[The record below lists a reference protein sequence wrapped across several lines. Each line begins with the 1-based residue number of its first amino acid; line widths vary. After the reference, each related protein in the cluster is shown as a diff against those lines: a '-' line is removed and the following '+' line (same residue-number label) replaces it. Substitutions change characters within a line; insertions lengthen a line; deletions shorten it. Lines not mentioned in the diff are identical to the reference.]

1 MKLSVLDQSP
11 VVAGRSPSHAIA
23 ETMDL
28 VERAEALGYHRY
40 WFAEHHGSA
49 SFASAQPAVMMAHAA
64 ARTKRIRLG
73 SGGIL
78 MGHAKPLDIAESI
91 RTLEALAPGRID
103 LGMGRAPGGDQRV
116 MSALG
121 YAPQRAPQNIVE
133 TLKLLRD
140 QRVASNVGDVVAVPD
155 GGAASAGENAPEAWM
170 LGTSVDSARM
180 AGEMGLRYAFGSFI
194 DPTNMDAALGEY
206 HRSFV
211 ASAWCERPTTLV
223 ATVVFCADTT
233 SEAHRIAECSEKWF
247 VRSFLRGE
255 NVRFPASSDVVDVTA
270 QERFISQMQRSTVII
285 GNPQECKT
293 QLEQLQRRTQ
303 CDEVAVVTITE
314 DHAERLRSYELL
326 MMPGVID
333 AGRGDAGRHRCR
345 AW

>member
-1 MKLSVLDQSP
+1 MILSILDQSP
-11 VVAGRSPSHAIA
+11 IVRGRTSSEAIA

-28 VERAEALGYHRY
+28 VERADALGYHRY

-140 QRVASNVGDVVAVPD
+140 GRMASNTGDVVAVPD
-155 GGAASAGENAPEAWM
+155 GVAAPEAWM
-170 LGTSVDSARM
+170 LGTSVDSARL

-194 DPTNMDAALGEY
+194 DPTNIDAALGEY

-211 ASAWCERPTTLV
+211 ASAWCERPTTMV
-223 ATVVFCADTT
+223 AAVVFCAETT
-233 SEAHRIAECSEKWF
+233 SEAQRIAECSEKWF

-255 NVRFPASSDVVDVTA
+255 NVRFPASGDVVDVTA
-270 QERFISQMQRSTVII
+270 QERFISQMRRQTVII
-285 GNPQECKT
+285 GDPQECNT

-314 DHAERLRSYELL
+314 GHAERIRSYELL
-326 MMPGVID
+326 KVVG
-333 AGRGDAGRHRCR
+333 
-345 AW
+345 

>member
-1 MKLSVLDQSP
+1 MILSILDQSP
-11 VVAGRSPSHAIA
+11 VVRGRTSSEAIR
-23 ETMDL
+23 ETMEL
-28 VERAEALGYHRY
+28 VEQADALGYHRY

-49 SFASAQPAVMMAHAA
+49 SFASAKPTVMMAHAA
-64 ARTKRIRLG
+64 ARTRRIRLG

-78 MGHAKPLDIAESI
+78 MGHAKPLDIAETI

-116 MSALG
+116 MQALG

-133 TLKLLRD
+133 TLKMLRD
-140 QRVASNVGDVVAVPD
+140 QRMASNMGDVVAVPD
-155 GGAASAGENAPEAWM
+155 IATDEAQPEVWM

-180 AGEMGLRYAFGSFI
+180 AGEMGLRYAFGAFI

-211 ASAWCERPTTLV
+211 ASAWCARPTTMV
-223 ATVVFCADTT
+223 ATVVFCAETT
-233 SEAHRIAECSEKWF
+233 AEAQRIAECSEKWF

-255 NVRFPASSDVVDVTA
+255 NVRFPRSEDVVDVSA
-270 QERFISQMQRSTVII
+270 QERFISQMRRQTVII
-285 GNPQECKT
+285 GNPQECRA

-314 DHAERLRSYELL
+314 GAEERLRSYQLL
-326 MMPGVID
+326 MVPGVID
-333 AGRGDAGRHRCR
+333 AGRGDAGRH
-345 AW
+345 